1 MYQVYV
7 KLNEQNLIT
16 AINSS
21 AFLSDTSGWVQI
33 DEGEGDK
40 YHHAQGNYLPKPI
53 RTDDWDYRY
62 KLEDG
67 KVVELSEEELE
78 TNKLPNV
85 RQEKL
90 AELSQACNQAIN
102 AGTQVEVSTGMEA
115 FTYSLDDQA
124 NVSEMAT
131 AITLGADGYLYHANG
146 GKCRLYNSPDIVTM
160 YVALSTLKTHH
171 LTYHNLLKQ
180 YVNSLTTTKEIEA
193 VKYGQDLTGEYL
205 EQYGQLMAQAKVE
218 MDKVIA
224 NMQKVSDNEAMD

>member
-40 YHHAQGNYLPKPI
+40 YHHAQGNYLPKSI

-62 KLEDG
+62 KLKDG

-78 TNKLPNV
+78 ANKLPNV
-85 RQEKL
+85 RQAKL

-102 AGTQVEVSTGMEA
+102 AGTQVEVSTGVEA
-115 FTYSLDDQA
+115 FTYSIDDQA

-131 AITLGADGYLYHANG
+131 AVTLGADGYLYHANG
-146 GKCRLYNSPDIVTM
+146 GKCRLYSSPDIVTM
-160 YVALSTLKTHH
+160 YTALSTLKTHH

-180 YVNSLTTTKEIEA
+180 YVNNLTSTKEIEA
-193 VKYGQDLTGEYL
+193 VQYGQDLTGEYL
-205 EQYGQLMAQAKVE
+205 EQYYQLMAQAKVE

-224 NMQKVSDNEAMD
+224 NMQKVSGNEAMA

>member
-7 KLNEQNLIT
+7 KTNEQNLIT

-21 AFLSDTSGWVQI
+21 DFLFDVSGWVKI

-53 RTDDWDYRY
+53 LNEEGQLRY

-67 KVVELSEEELE
+67 KIIELTEEELE
-78 TNKLPNV
+78 ANKLSDV

-131 AITLGADGYLYHANG
+131 AVTLGADGYLYHANG
-146 GKCRLYNSPDIVTM
+146 GKCRLYNSPEIVTM

-180 YVNSLTTTKEIEA
+180 YVNSLTSTQEIQA

-205 EQYGQLMAQAKVE
+205 EQYYQLMAQAKAE
-218 MDKVIA
+218 MEKVIA
-224 NMQKVSDNEAMD
+224 NMQKVSGK

>member
-7 KLNEQNLIT
+7 KLNEQNLIM

-21 AFLSDTSGWVQI
+21 DFIANVSGWVQI

-40 YHHAQGNYLPKPI
+40 YHHAQGNYLPKPL
-53 RTDDWDYRY
+53 RDEEGNLRY
-62 KLEDG
+62 KLVDG
-67 KVVELSEEELE
+67 KVVERSQEEIDEG
-78 TNKLPNV
+78 NFPVVK
-85 RQEKL
+85 QAKL

-102 AGTQVEVSTGMEA
+102 AGTQVEVSTGMES

-131 AITLGADGYLYHANG
+131 AVTLGADGYLYHANG
-146 GKCRLYNSPDIVTM
+146 GKCRLYNFPEIVTM

-193 VKYGQDLTGEYL
+193 VRYGQNLAGEYL

-224 NMQKVSDNEAMD
+224 NMQKVSNG